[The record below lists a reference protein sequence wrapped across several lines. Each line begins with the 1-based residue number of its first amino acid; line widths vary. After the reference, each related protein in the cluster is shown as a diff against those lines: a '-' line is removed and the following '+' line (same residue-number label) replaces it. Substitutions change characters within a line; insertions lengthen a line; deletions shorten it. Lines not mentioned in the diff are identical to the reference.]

1 MPDGRIYNR
10 YVPPMSEAAAI
21 TDLSLEDLRRRRSA
35 KWSWFDA
42 DVLPAWVAEMDF
54 PVAPALRA
62 ALAAAVERDD
72 LGYASTDAA
81 RLGPA
86 FAEFAVRRHAWDVD
100 PAQVTPL
107 NDVVAGLTELVRVL
121 TEPGDGVLVN
131 PPVYHPFFS
140 LITDAGRRVVEAPL
154 TASRDLDLDAIEQA
168 FAAGTRVLILCNPHN
183 PTGRVLDRGELERLA
198 AIAAAHDAW
207 VLADEIHAPLVLPG
221 AEHVPFTSVSAAAAE
236 RGIVLTSASK
246 AFNTAGLKC
255 AVAITASAE
264 ARAQVAA
271 LPEVAVHCGH
281 LGVLASVAAWRE
293 SDAWLDEVIGV
304 LDANRALLAEL
315 LAARA
320 PAIGYEQPQAGYLA
334 WLDCRDLGLGDDPAA
349 AFLERGRV
357 GLSPGPQFGHGGEGF
372 ARLNFATSPEL
383 LAEVVERIA
392 TVAP

>member
-1 MPDGRIYNR
+1 
-10 YVPPMSEAAAI
+10 MSGSAPI
-21 TDLSLEDLRRRRSA
+21 SDLSLDDLRRRRSA
-35 KWSWFDA
+35 KWTWYDD

-54 PVAPALRA
+54 PVAPAIRE
-62 ALAAAVERDD
+62 ALAEAVARDD

-86 FAEFAVRRHAWDVD
+86 FAGFAARRHGWDVD

-107 NDVVAGLTELVRVL
+107 NDVVAGLIELVRVL
-121 TEPGDGVLVN
+121 TEPGGGVLVN
-131 PPVYHPFFS
+131 PPVYHPFFR

-154 TASRDLDLDAIEQA
+154 SAGGDLDLDAIEAA
-168 FAAGTRVLILCNPHN
+168 FAAGTRALILCNPHN
-183 PTGRVLDRGELERLA
+183 PTGGVLDRAELERLA
-198 AIAAAHDAW
+198 EIAAAHDAW
-207 VLADEIHAPLVLPG
+207 VLADEIHAPIVFAG
-221 AEHVPFTSVSAAAAE
+221 AQHVPFTSVSDAAAE

-255 AVAITASAE
+255 AVAITASATARE
-264 ARAQVAA
+264 AVAG

-293 SDAWLDEVIGV
+293 SDEWLDELIGV

-315 LAARA
+315 LEARLPAVGYA
-320 PAIGYEQPQAGYLA
+320 PPAAGYLA
-334 WLDCRDLGLGDDPAA
+334 WLDCRALELGDDPAA

-357 GLSPGPQFGHGGEGF
+357 GLSPGPQFGTGGSGH

-383 LAEVVERIA
+383 LAEI
-392 TVAP
+392 VARMAAAVRP